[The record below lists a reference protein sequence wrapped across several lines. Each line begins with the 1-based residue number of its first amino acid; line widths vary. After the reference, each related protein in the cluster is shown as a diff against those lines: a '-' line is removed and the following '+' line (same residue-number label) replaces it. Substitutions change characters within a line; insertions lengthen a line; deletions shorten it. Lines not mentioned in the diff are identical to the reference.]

1 MAGATTYGLGA
12 RFSIDQRT
20 VSAILRRHGVQMRRR
35 GLSPEDVDDA
45 IRRYEAGWSL
55 ARIGEH
61 LNVDPTTVLS
71 RLRERGVPPETRMGN
86 PDLENGRGPAG
97 PPSRPIPR

>member
-1 MAGATTYGLGA
+1 MHTRILQRPASRLVGHTARVPLIHQGLL
-12 RFSIDQRT
+12 D
-20 VSAILRRHGVQMRRR
+20 RHGVQVRRR

-61 LNVDPTTVLS
+61 LNVDPTIVLS
-71 RLRERGVPPETRMGN
+71 RLRERSVPTR
-86 PDLENGRGPAG
+86 DTHGR
-97 PPSRPIPR
+97 PRS